1 MSITIIIGANV
12 KDFENGLP
20 SFNELED
27 QRQEVGINFS
37 AFKNTSEPHK
47 SFAIWTKPSKQVLFD
62 FQTRS
67 AIQGSLIVKQP
78 IITFLEGV

>member
-12 KDFENGLP
+12 KDFKNGLQLL
-20 SFNELED
+20 NELED

-47 SFAIWTKPSKQVLFD
+47 SFAIWTEPSKQVLFD

>member
-12 KDFENGLP
+12 KDFENGLTV
-20 SFNELED
+20 FNELED

-47 SFAIWTKPSKQVLFD
+47 SFAI
-62 FQTRS
+62 
-67 AIQGSLIVKQP
+67 
-78 IITFLEGV
+78 